1 MSNESKFYLTV
12 TVLFLAI
19 GLLVACAPNVSTDV
33 VTEEYTE
40 SVQIAVGADTLT
52 LTAVYFSNQEEVS
65 IVHSQLA
72 DGYIYSGVYE
82 DVESLVFWLQEYPIL
97 SDTDVQFSKLYYQDI
112 VEEKIW

>member
-12 TVLFLAI
+12 ITLFFAI

-33 VTEEYTE
+33 VEEEYTE

-52 LTAVYFSNQEEVS
+52 LTAVYFSDKEEAS
-65 IVHSQLA
+65 LLYSELA

-82 DVESLVFWLQEYPIL
+82 DVESLIFWIQEYPIL
-97 SDTDVQFSKLYYQDI
+97 SETDVQFSKLYYQDLI
-112 VEEKIW
+112 EEKIW